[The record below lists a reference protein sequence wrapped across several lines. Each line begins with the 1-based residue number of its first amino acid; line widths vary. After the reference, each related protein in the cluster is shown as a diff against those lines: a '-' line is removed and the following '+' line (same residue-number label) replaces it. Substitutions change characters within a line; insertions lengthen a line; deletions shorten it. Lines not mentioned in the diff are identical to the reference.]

1 MTSIAWISD
10 LSPHSPEKAALWF
23 TFKELFP
30 DHNLFDLASA
40 AEPFNMKQ
48 AAYLALSLLK
58 TMPKGSFILCGIKNN
73 AVLSHKNIKGPTFDN
88 TRHLWFEIN
97 GIHLITPDNGL
108 VGLLDESFLE
118 PARTLF
124 YENIN
129 QNVFFLKNIYPQ
141 AVEKILTGK
150 TDEFGPPVNDYYKGR
165 LLSAYKQG
173 HLISA
178 RLFLQDHYGNLI
190 FNLKKKD
197 FLEWSKGH
205 SFEILLPSKTGPSV
219 IHSDY
224 EDVPPGN
231 IFALFNDLEYLE
243 IGINGDNLY
252 QKMFSDKFFAQHDYE
267 LKILLK

>member
-1 MTSIAWISD
+1 VASIAWISD
-10 LSPHSPEKAALWF
+10 LSPQSPDKAALWF

-30 DHNLFDLASA
+30 EHNLIDLASA

-48 AAYLALSLLK
+48 AAYLVLSLLK
-58 TMPKGSFILCGIKNN
+58 NMPKGSFILCGIKNN
-73 AVLSHKNIKGPTFDN
+73 TILSHKNIQGPTVDN
-88 TRHLWFEIN
+88 TRHLWVEIN
-97 GIHLITPDNGL
+97 DIHLITPDNGL
-108 VGLLDESFLE
+108 VGLLDESFRE

-124 YENIN
+124 YESSN

-141 AVEKILTGK
+141 AVEKILSGK
-150 TDEFGPPVNDYYKGR
+150 TDEFGPPVDDYYKGR
-165 LLSAYKQG
+165 LLAAYKQG
-173 HLISA
+173 NMITT

-197 FLEWSKGH
+197 FLEWTKGH
-205 SFEILLPSKTGPSV
+205 SFEILLPSKTGPSM

-267 LKILLK
+267 LKIHLK